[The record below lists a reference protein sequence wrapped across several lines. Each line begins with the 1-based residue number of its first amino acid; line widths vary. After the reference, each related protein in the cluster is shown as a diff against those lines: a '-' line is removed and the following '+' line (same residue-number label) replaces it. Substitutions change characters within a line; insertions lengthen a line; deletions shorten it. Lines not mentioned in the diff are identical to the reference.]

1 MDSMKREVADM
12 LSPRFGEQVVA
23 AYRGGR
29 LLHATGPGTR
39 TLFVALTSVM
49 IVALALLTLGR
60 VEMVAMA
67 WGCTS
72 PAGGPTEVVAFVSES
87 DRLALTAGLAA
98 HVTIDRFDLSA
109 HVTRVAIARARATEL
124 TVLLGDDHVAKG
136 SVYRIDLV
144 LDDAPELERARPL
157 LRPGMLVEVRV
168 TLRTER
174 PITFILQPL
183 RRWLE

>member
-1 MDSMKREVADM
+1 MDSINREVADM

-29 LLHATGPGTR
+29 LLHATGPRTR
-39 TLFVALTSVM
+39 ALFLALTSVM
-49 IVALALLTLGR
+49 VVALALLTLGR

-67 WGCTS
+67 PGCTS

-87 DRLALTAGLAA
+87 DRLALTPGLPA
-98 HVTIDRFDLSA
+98 HVTIDRFELGA
-109 HVTRVAIARARATEL
+109 HVTRVALARARATEL
-124 TVLLGDDHVAKG
+124 TELLGDDHVAKG

-144 LDDAPELERARPL
+144 LDDGAELERARPL
-157 LRPGMLVEVRV
+157 LRPGMLVDVRV